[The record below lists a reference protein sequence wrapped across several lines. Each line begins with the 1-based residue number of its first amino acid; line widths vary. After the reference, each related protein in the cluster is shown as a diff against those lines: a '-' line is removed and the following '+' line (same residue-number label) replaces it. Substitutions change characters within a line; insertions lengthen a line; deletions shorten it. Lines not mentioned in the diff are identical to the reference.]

1 MNDQS
6 LRFVVG
12 KARAVSGMS
21 HAWLLWKSPDGW
33 LILDATNYSAP
44 IELSRVGPNEF
55 IPQYSYTA
63 SGKFVHLRVTE
74 RMRGPTRN
82 TAITPERDSK
92 SREDGA

>member
-44 IELSRVGPNEF
+44 IELSRWDPTNSF
-55 IPQYSYTA
+55 RSTA
-63 SGKFVHLRVTE
+63 
-74 RMRGPTRN
+74 TRRAEN
-82 TAITPERDSK
+82 SCT
-92 SREDGA
+92 